1 MANIKRRSF
10 VKATAAL
17 ALGTALPPAALSA
30 VSDLSD
36 NGEPS
41 TRLNVL
47 LIVTDQEQS
56 WELLPSIL
64 PLPNRE
70 RIKQRGVY
78 FSNAHVNSAICSVS
92 RAALYSGTTG
102 QNNGVWDNT
111 PLPYIDGLNP
121 QLPTLGTIMRDQG
134 YTTSYFGKWHL
145 TTTNVKMGGE
155 GDSLL
160 YQQDDE
166 QPGPAAMA
174 ELFRQYGFDHSDQ
187 LGERDGTWGG
197 AYFDS
202 QSAKSTGDFIRS
214 NAGSEQ
220 PWFTTVNLVNPHDI
234 MFYKATERQSR
245 TTYSE
250 QLSLRV
256 EPGLPTYAKNWQ
268 QPLPQNFGPETRK
281 ALSAHE
287 QLARGY
293 EYLMGEIPWDDSQA
307 WQRYRNYYFNCLVDV
322 DTHIG
327 TVLDALEESGQWDNT
342 LVIFTS
348 DHGEMAGLHGHRGK
362 GGVIYREAC
371 KVPLCVCHPGMKKGE
386 ESDALVSLL
395 DIVPTTISLTTPD
408 SAALAMKYPHLVGH
422 DFSPLLLR
430 PEQAG
435 PRSESGALLQWTGL
449 ASADAEFTKG
459 FLALTTASG
468 VKKKFSALV
477 DDFHFPRLS
486 LRTQMR
492 GIVDGRYKFARYFS
506 VTDHHIPKDYDELLR
521 RNDLELYDT
530 WEDPEENYNLAED
543 VARHKAVVIAMND
556 KLNNLIRNEIGQ
568 DLGQHLPGFELFWNG

>member
-1 MANIKRRSF
+1 MASIKRRSF

-30 VSDLSD
+30 ASDLSD

-78 FSNAHVNSAICSVS
+78 FNNAHVNSAICSVS

-145 TTTNVKMGGE
+145 TTTTVKMGAE

-174 ELFRQYGFDHSDQ
+174 ELFRRYGFDHSDQ

-202 QSAKSTGDFIRS
+202 QSAKSTSDFIRT

-234 MFYKATERQSR
+234 MFYKATERQPR
-245 TTYSE
+245 TTYSQ
-250 QLSLRV
+250 QLSLKV
-256 EPGLPTYAKNWQ
+256 EPGLPVYDKNWQ

-307 WQRYRNYYFNCLVDV
+307 WERYRNYYFNCLVDV
-322 DTHIG
+322 DSHIG

-395 DIVPTTISLTTPD
+395 DIVPTTISLTASNP
-408 SAALAMKYPHLVGH
+408 AEVAMEYPHLVGQ
-422 DFSPLLLR
+422 DFSPLLSR
-430 PEQAG
+430 PEQSG

-468 VKKKFSALV
+468 VKSKWSALV
-477 DDFHFPRLS
+477 DGFHFPRLS

-492 GIVDGRYKFARYFS
+492 GIVDGRYKFARYFA
-506 VTDHHIPKDYDELLR
+506 VTDHHMPEDYDELLR

-530 WEDPEENYNLAED
+530 WDDPQENHNLAED
-543 VARHKAVVIAMND
+543 VGRHREVVIAMND

-568 DLGQHLPGFELFWNG
+568 DLGQHLPGFEFFWNG